1 MSTVTPNNYIG
12 SSIDPS
18 VSTQIAKRKELLES
32 RARSIDW
39 NIVNTSNT
47 AWVKLSSSVDIG
59 GSTNTPAIAYKLSAT
74 GINGDSSLN
83 PGYDLD
89 KGNLGFRPVPGITDV
104 NITAQNRFGTLR
116 TATVSFKAYTVEQL
130 DYLEQLYMRPGFSI
144 LLEWGHSTFI
154 NNSGDVIKTPQ
165 VVGDSYF
172 TAGAFDKD
180 KIQKRIQELRK
191 TNSHNYDGMFGY
203 VKNFVW
209 SFNTDGSYNCS
220 VDIVS
225 IGEILESLKFLIPGK
240 PVDEDVDTEKNKTG
254 VHDVLKALTAWLE
267 TPEGET
273 EKVLKETLNSVG
285 LAGITIP
292 ELTYRSTLAKVK
304 VGEENT
310 GLSYIQFDAL
320 VNFINAV
327 ATIKDNNDRSIS
339 KVTIHPEATFNTFP
353 KHISG
358 NPGVVVIPKSTPLVN
373 ELLKGIYDY
382 GEDFTKLFT
391 NTSTSSDFDK
401 IGDLYLNIDHVLT
414 SLDMSLDENLSLDVL
429 RFYRTLLISVDKAL
443 GYITELDLAYEEEF
457 DTYYIVD
464 RRYTA
469 LQDKLTTIPVTGLG
483 TTVTNISMTSKLS
496 PSLGSMIAITAQA
509 SRDVSDVGLEA
520 ENLFK
525 WNKGLTDRI
534 VPEKQIGSTSLTA
547 NLHDKAQVAFEK
559 VISAF
564 RNGDYVRKDFEDVHL
579 SHKLITQTDFRD
591 YLRTTSGKES
601 GVGIIPFELN
611 LTLKGIGGLKI
622 GQAFKLGGKI
632 LPKKYRN
639 EVAFLINGLEHSI
652 KEGKWETVIK
662 AQTINNPGS

>member
-18 VSTQIAKRKELLES
+18 VSTQITKRKELLES

-47 AWVKLSSSVDIG
+47 AWVKLSSSVNVG
-59 GSTNTPAIAYKLSAT
+59 AETNTPALAYKLSAT
-74 GINGDSSLN
+74 GINGDSSLS

-89 KGNLGFRPVPGITDV
+89 RGNLGFRPVPGITDV

-154 NNSGDVIKTPQ
+154 SNNGDVVKTPQ

-172 TAGAFDKD
+172 TAGAFNKD
-180 KIQKRIQELRK
+180 TIQERIQVLRK

-225 IGEILESLKFLIPGK
+225 IGEVLESLKFLIPGK
-240 PVDEDVDTEKNKTG
+240 GEASEEDVDEERNKTAL
-254 VHDVLKALTAWLE
+254 HDILKSVVAYLQGT
-267 TPEGET
+267 GELA
-273 EKVLKETLNSVG
+273 ENVVDICKRIG
-285 LAGITIP
+285 LPDAVIAELFERATIFKTGTDEEDLGI
-292 ELTYRSTLAKVK
+292 
-304 VGEENT
+304 
-310 GLSYIQFDAL
+310 SYLRFDAL
-320 VNFINAV
+320 VNLVNAV
-327 ATIKDNNDRSIS
+327 AILTDNRGNRIS
-339 KVTIHPEATFNTFP
+339 KIIVHPKAKFNTYH

-358 NPGVVVIPKSTPLVN
+358 NPGVVAIPKPTPSVN
-373 ELLKGIYDY
+373 PLLKSIYDY
-382 GEDFTKLFT
+382 GSLNNIFS
-391 NTSTSSDFDK
+391 NSSVNNEPDS
-401 IGDLYLNIDHVLT
+401 ISNLYIAIDEVLLL
-414 SLDMSLDENLSLDVL
+414 LDSSLDENQALDVL
-429 RFYRTLLISVDKAL
+429 QFYRSLLISIDKAL
-443 GYITELDLAYEEEF
+443 GYITELDLGYEEEF

-469 LQDKLTTIPVTGLG
+469 LQDKLNTIPVTGLG
-483 TTVTNISMTSKLS
+483 TTVPNISMTSKLS

-525 WNKGLTDRI
+525 WNEGLTDRI
-534 VPEKQIGSTSLTA
+534 IPEKQIGTISASA
-547 NLHDKAQVAFEK
+547 NLNDEAQVAFEK
-559 VISAF
+559 VIRTF
-564 RNGDYVRKDFEDVHL
+564 RGGDYSKTSFDNVAL
-579 SHKLITQTDFRD
+579 AHKLITQTDFREH
-591 YLRTTSGKES
+591 LRKNLGKQG

-652 KEGKWETVIK
+652 KENKWETVIK
-662 AQTINNPGS
+662 AQTINNPES